1 MIGHPKGDPRPI
13 GVFDSG
19 VGGISVLRALTKRLP
34 RERFVYFGDSANAP
48 YGVKSKE
55 QILHLSREAVK
66 RLCAFDVKAI
76 VIACNTATAA
86 SAEELRL
93 AHPHLPIL
101 GVEPAIRPAALSA
114 SHPKVLILAT
124 PMTLKMEK
132 FQTLQ
137 RELAPLA
144 DFSALPCP
152 GLVELIERGQQGQE
166 ELPAFL
172 EALLEPVLAD
182 PPDAVVLGC
191 THYPFILPL
200 LKSYFPKTTRFFD
213 GAEGTARQLERRLTE
228 QALLAPENAEG
239 GVRFLTS
246 QKVEESAIRL
256 MECFFNAP

>member
-152 GLVELIERGQQGQE
+152 GLVELIARGQQGQE

-172 EALLEPVLAD
+172 EALLARPCRSSRRGGAGLHPLSLHSSPFEELFSQND
-182 PPDAVVLGC
+182 PLFRRCRG
-191 THYPFILPL
+191 YG
-200 LKSYFPKTTRFFD
+200 KT
-213 GAEGTARQLERRLTE
+213 A
-228 QALLAPENAEG
+228 
-239 GVRFLTS
+239 
-246 QKVEESAIRL
+246 
-256 MECFFNAP
+256 

>member
-19 VGGISVLRALTKRLP
+19 VGGVSVLRALTKRLP

-93 AHPHLPIL
+93 AHPNLPIL

-114 SHPKVLILAT
+114 SHPKVSDLSNAHDLENGKVPNASKGACSPCGLFRT
-124 PMTLKMEK
+124 
-132 FQTLQ
+132 
-137 RELAPLA
+137 
-144 DFSALPCP
+144 ALPRARRAHRT
-152 GLVELIERGQQGQE
+152 GAAGAGGASR
-166 ELPAFL
+166 
-172 EALLEPVLAD
+172 
-182 PPDAVVLGC
+182 
-191 THYPFILPL
+191 
-200 LKSYFPKTTRFFD
+200 FP
-213 GAEGTARQLERRLTE
+213 
-228 QALLAPENAEG
+228 
-239 GVRFLTS
+239 
-246 QKVEESAIRL
+246 
-256 MECFFNAP
+256 